1 MRRTRRNKMEEGYG
15 SFLKTSEETGR
26 SKNLRLVEGWIYIG
40 RTRPSSR
47 TGIDKLSYTDQIGS

>member
-1 MRRTRRNKMEEGYG
+1 MEEGYG